1 MLFTKKPAAAAV
13 ALALSSLWQTAIAQ
27 SKPATETP
35 PAQLM
40 TEVVINASKV
50 KDVEPNNANLDAAS
64 LAPIRASTSDTAA
77 LLKDVPGISLYGAGG
92 VSSLPAIHG
101 LADDRLRI
109 KVDGMDL
116 ISACANHMN
125 SPLSY
130 IDPTNVGSI
139 KVFAGITP
147 VSVGG
152 DSIGGTIQV
161 NSAEPEFANPGQGTV
176 LKGQAGTFYRSNGNA
191 TGINLAATVASE
203 NLSVNYTGSTTEA
216 GNYTAAKNF
225 KPAAQSTG
233 TRSFLAGDAVGSS
246 SYKSENQAIA
256 VALRG
261 ANNLLEL
268 KLGLQHIPYQGF
280 PNQRMDMTGNESEQ
294 INLRYAGQYQ
304 WGTLEARVYNENTR
318 HKMNFLEDKLTIG
331 SKGMPMDTKGKTT
344 GALLKADIAL
354 SARDTLKVGSEY
366 QRQRLDDWWDPV
378 SATPGMM
385 APNRFW
391 NINDGRRDRF
401 DVFGEWEA
409 RWNTQWQSQLGVRSS
424 SMTMNTGNVQGY
436 NNMGGMMGYGDPS
449 NPASI
454 PGAFNAADRKKTGN
468 NIDVTALARY
478 TPDAGSTFEAGF
490 ARKTRSPNLYERF
503 AWSTNNAM
511 VMNMVNWFGDGNG
524 YVGNLDLKP
533 EVANTISATA
543 NWHDAAQESW
553 GLSITPYY
561 THVDN
566 YIDAARCP
574 VAAGTPCS
582 AANRDAKTGFVYLQF
597 VNQSARLYG
606 VDVSGYMPLA
616 RSSDFGA
623 FTATGMLNYVNGK
636 NNTTGDNLYNI
647 MPLNAKLAVVQRIGN
662 WTNTIEGQFVD
673 AKTSVSQVRNE
684 LKTGGYSLLNLR
696 SSYEWKQVRLDI
708 GVENALNKLY
718 ASPLG
723 GAYVGQRPMTYGTS
737 VPGMGRSIYTALNV
751 KF

>member
-1 MLFTKKPAAAAV
+1 MMLAKNPI
-13 ALALSSLWQTAIAQ
+13 ALAVTFTLSSMWQTAIAQ
-27 SKPATETP
+27 SNPTP
-35 PAQLM
+35 EPPQAPVM
-40 TEVVINASKV
+40 KAVIVNASAIKI
-50 KDVEPNNANLDAAS
+50 VEPNNSNLDAAI
-64 LAPIRASTSDTAA
+64 LAPMRAASSDTAR
-77 LLKDVPGISLYGAGG
+77 LLRDIPGLSLYGAGG

-101 LADDRLRI
+101 MADDRIRI

-147 VSVGG
+147 VSAGG

-161 NSAEPEFANPGQGTV
+161 NSAAPEFAKAGEGTL

-191 TGINLAATVASE
+191 KGVNLSATMANE
-203 NLSVNYTGSTTEA
+203 NLSVVYTGSTAEA
-216 GNYTAAKNF
+216 GNYTAAKDF
-225 KPAAQSTG
+225 KPAAQSIG

-256 VALRG
+256 VALRHE
-261 ANNLLEL
+261 NHVLEL

-280 PNQRMDMTGNESEQ
+280 PNQRMDMTGNDSEQ
-294 INLRYAGQYQ
+294 VNLRYTGQYQ

-318 HKMNFLEDKLTIG
+318 HKMNFLEDKLTI
-331 SKGMPMDTKGKTT
+331 SNPKGMPMDTEGKNT

-354 SARDTLKVGSEY
+354 SARDTLRVGSEY
-366 QRQRLDDWWDPV
+366 QRYRLDDWWDPI
-378 SATPGMM
+378 SAAPGMM
-385 APNRFW
+385 GGGTFR
-391 NINDGRRDRF
+391 NINNGRRDRF

-409 RWNTQWQSQLGVRSS
+409 HWNPQWQSQLGIRSS

-436 NNMGGMMGYGDPS
+436 NNMAGMMGYGNPA

-454 PGAFNAADRKKTGN
+454 PGAFNAADRKKTDH
-468 NIDVTALARY
+468 NIDLTALARY
-478 TPDAGSTFEAGF
+478 TPDAGRTFEAGF

-503 AWSTNNAM
+503 AWSTNNNM
-511 VMNMVNWFGDGNG
+511 VMNMINWFGDANG

-543 NWHDAAQESW
+543 SWHDAAQEKW
-553 GLSITPYY
+553 ALNVTPYY
-561 THVDN
+561 THVEN
-566 YIDAARCP
+566 YIDAASCATAGKTCP
-574 VAAGTPCS
+574 T
-582 AANRDAKTGFVYLQF
+582 RTDGFVNLSF
-597 VNQSARLYG
+597 VNQTARLYG
-606 VDVSGYMPLA
+606 VDVSGYIPLA
-616 RSSDFGA
+616 KNSNYGS
-623 FTATGMLNYVNGK
+623 FTATGMLNTVNGK
-636 NNTTGDNLYNI
+636 NNSTGDKLYNI
-647 MPLNAKLAVVQRIGN
+647 MPLNAKLAVVQRVGN

-673 AKTSVSQVRNE
+673 AKTNVSQVRNE
-684 LKTGGYSLLNLR
+684 LKTAGYSLLNLR
-696 SSYEWKQVRLDI
+696 TSYEWKQVRLDI
-708 GVENALNKLY
+708 GVDNALNKLY

-723 GAYVGQRPMTYGTS
+723 GAYVGQRPMTYGVP
-737 VPGMGRSIYTALNV
+737 VPGMGRSLYTALNV